1 MNSSMSNI
9 ENIFLKIGSIDRRW
23 IFIIIAVVVII
34 PLLVPIGLPIRA
46 TDTSKSV
53 YDAVEALPQGSNVLL
68 SIEYSPSTKPEN
80 HPMAISILRHLFRN
94 DHKVY
99 VTCLWPDGQFMA
111 QDALNQVAEGEFSKT
126 YGEDYVLLGYR
137 PGAEAVVKG
146 IVSNIRKL
154 YSVDSKQTKIDE
166 IPMMDGIT
174 KFKDFAFLFS
184 VSSGYP
190 GTIEWVQYAA
200 DPTGVPMSSGVTSI
214 QVNEVMP
221 YVQSGQ
227 MVGLLAG
234 MPGAAE
240 YESLVGQ
247 KGSATSGM
255 DAQSIAHLVIV
266 LFIVLGNTA
275 YFIERKRSKKY

>member
-1 MNSSMSNI
+1 MKALTEFI
-9 ENIFLKIGSIDRRW
+9 LKIGKVDRRW
-23 IFIIIAVVVII
+23 IFLVLAIVVFI
-34 PLLVPIGLPIRA
+34 PILIPIGMPIRA
-46 TDTSKSV
+46 TVTTKKV
-53 YDAVEALPQGSNVLL
+53 YDTIENLPSNSKVLV

-80 HPMAISILRHLFRN
+80 HPMAISVLRHLFKN
-94 DHKVY
+94 DHKVF

-111 QDALNQVAEGEFSKT
+111 QDALKQVADEEFGKV
-126 YGEDYVLLGYR
+126 YGKDYVFLGFR
-137 PGAEAVVKG
+137 PGNEAVVKG

-154 YSVDSKQTKIDE
+154 YTVDVYQTKIDE
-166 IPMMDGIT
+166 IPLMEGVN
-174 KFKDFAFLFS
+174 KFSDFAFLFS
-184 VSSGYP
+184 ASAGYP

-200 DPTGVPMSSGVTSI
+200 DPTGIPMSSGVTSI

-227 MVGLLAG
+227 IIGVLAG

-240 YESLVGQ
+240 YEALLGQ

-266 LFIVLGNTA
+266 LFIILGNA
-275 YFIERKRSKKY
+275 AFFIERQRSRKY

>member
-1 MNSSMSNI
+1 MSKI
-9 ENIFLKIGSIDRRW
+9 EQLFLKIGSIDRRW
-23 IFIIIAVVVII
+23 IFIIIALVVII
-34 PLLVPIGLPIRA
+34 PLLVPIGMPIRP
-46 TDTSKSV
+46 TDTSKAV
-53 YDAVEALPQGSNVLL
+53 YDAIEDLQAGSKVLV
-68 SIEYSPSTKPEN
+68 SFEYSPSTKPEN
-80 HPMAISILRHLFRN
+80 HPMAISILRHLFKN
-94 DHKVY
+94 GHKVY

-111 QDALNQVAEGEFSKT
+111 QDALSQVAETEFNKI
-126 YGEDYVLLGYR
+126 YGQDYVLLGYR

-154 YSVDSKQTKIDE
+154 YSVDTKQTKIDE
-166 IPMMDGIT
+166 IPMMDGINE
-174 KFKDFAFLFS
+174 FKDFAFLFS
-184 VSSGYP
+184 ISSGYP
-190 GTIEWVQYAA
+190 GTIEWVQYAS

-227 MVGLLAG
+227 MIGLLAG

-240 YESLVGQ
+240 YEALIGE
-247 KGSATSGM
+247 KGSAISGM

>member
-1 MNSSMSNI
+1 VSRI
-9 ENIFLKIGSIDRRW
+9 EDILLKIGSIDRRW
-23 IFIIIAVVVII
+23 IFIIIAVVVIV
-34 PLLVPIGLPIRA
+34 PLMVPIGMPIRA
-46 TDTSKSV
+46 TDTSKDV
-53 YDAVEALPQGSNVLL
+53 YDAIESLPKGSRVLL

-80 HPMAISILRHLFRN
+80 HPMTISMLRHLFRN
-94 DHKVY
+94 DQKVY

-111 QDALNQVAEGEFSKT
+111 QDALSQVAEDEFGKK

-137 PGAEAVVKG
+137 PGGEAVVKG

-154 YSVDSKQTKIDE
+154 YSVDSRQTKVDE

-174 KFKDFAFLFS
+174 NFEDFVFLFS
-184 VSSGYP
+184 VSAGYP

-227 MVGLLAG
+227 MVGVLAG

-240 YESLVGQ
+240 YESLIGK

-255 DAQSIAHLVIV
+255 DAQSVAHLVIV
-266 LFIVLGNTA
+266 LFIVLGNAA
-275 YFIERKRSKKY
+275 YFIERKRSRKY

>member
-1 MNSSMSNI
+1 MRRL
-9 ENIFLKIGSIDRRW
+9 EDTFLKIGSIDRRW
-23 IFIIIAVVVII
+23 IFIIIALVVVI
-34 PLLVPIGLPIRA
+34 PLLVPIGMPIRA
-46 TDTSKSV
+46 TDTSKAV
-53 YDAVEALPQGSNVLL
+53 YDAIEDLPRGSKFLL
-68 SIEYSPSTKPEN
+68 SLEYSPSTKPEN

-111 QDALNQVAEGEFSKT
+111 QDALKQVAQGEFNKV
-126 YGEDYVLLGYR
+126 YGQDYVLLGYR

-154 YSVDSKQTKIDE
+154 YSVDANQTKIDE
-166 IPMMDGIT
+166 IPMMNGIT

-240 YESLVGQ
+240 YESLIGE